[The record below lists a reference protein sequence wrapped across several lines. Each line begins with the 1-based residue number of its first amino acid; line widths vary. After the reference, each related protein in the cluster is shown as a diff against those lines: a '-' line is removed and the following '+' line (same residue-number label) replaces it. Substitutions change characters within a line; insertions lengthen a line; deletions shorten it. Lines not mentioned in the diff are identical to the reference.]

1 MSGRKVFTREVLSSA
16 DVNDLLMEQT
26 VMRFATSAART
37 AQIPSPETNMLSM
50 LDTNIGVVDHWTGSA
65 WLPLKPGTPAA
76 MVRQISASGVYT
88 ASTWGSIA
96 FDAAA
101 VDTHTMWASGS
112 PTRLTVP
119 AGHAGTYEV
128 SGTVIWNSVAS
139 ASSFNTRIAKN
150 GTAVVGGVG
159 GISHTWGASAAGYGQ
174 STGTKLVTCAV
185 GDYLELQQWCSNAVQ
200 TAVFTDAVC
209 VLTATRIR

>member
-16 DVNDLLMEQT
+16 DLNDLLMDQA
-26 VMRFATSAART
+26 VMRFATSSARAA
-37 AQIPSPETNMLSM
+37 AIPSPETNMLTM
-50 LDTNIGVVDHWTGSA
+50 LDTNIGVVEHWSGTT
-65 WLPLKPGTPAA
+65 WLPLNVGTPVA

-88 ASTWGSIA
+88 ASTWGSVA
-96 FDAAA
+96 FDAAV
-101 VDTHTMWASGS
+101 VDSHTMWAAGS
-112 PTRLTVP
+112 PSRLTVP

-150 GTAVVGGVG
+150 GAAVVGGVG
-159 GISHTWGASAAGYGQ
+159 GVSHTWGASAAGYGQ
-174 STGTKLVTCAV
+174 STGTKEVVCAV

-200 TAVFTDAVC
+200 TAIFADAVS
-209 VLTATRIR
+209 VLTAKRIR